1 MSIVVCWCFT
11 AFLLHSLGESP
22 SSSASDI
29 DNLNNLA
36 VVDKV
41 TMTRGSNTHVA
52 NNQVISAQNRPNI
65 VRLLDFV
72 SFNFL
77 TSLMFHLEILSGCL
91 DPGVPQNYCWGF
103 SGLMIQRNSR
113 KLVLYWTTR

>member
-1 MSIVVCWCFT
+1 MLYVGDDCFT

-36 VVDKV
+36 VADKA
-41 TMTRGSNTHVA
+41 TLTRGSNTHVPS
-52 NNQVISAQNRPNI
+52 NQVISARNRPNI

-77 TSLMFHLEILSGCL
+77 TCLVFYLENLSGCL
-91 DPGVPQNYCWGF
+91 EPGVPWNYCWGF
-103 SGLMIQRNSR
+103 NGFMIQDNSR
-113 KLVLYWTTR
+113 KLVLY

>member
-1 MSIVVCWCFT
+1 MLVMFHCFFT
-11 AFLLHSLGESP
+11 PFLGESP

-36 VVDKV
+36 AVDRSNL
-41 TMTRGSNTHVA
+41 TRGYNTLVA

-72 SFNFL
+72 SFNL
-77 TSLMFHLEILSGCL
+77 LIHLMFHLENLSGCF
-91 DPGVPQNYCWGF
+91 DPEVPW
-103 SGLMIQRNSR
+103 S
-113 KLVLYWTTR
+113 